1 MPTTKFMKS
10 KNECKQ
16 NGKERQSRSR
26 KFTSISQRENGEL
39 YCILT
44 IFTVVCTFLIFLIDV
59 ISRVWFLSLI
69 AFRKKWKHTIS

>member
-26 KFTSISQRENGEL
+26 KFTSISQRESADL
-39 YCILT
+39 YYILT
-44 IFTVVCTFLIFLIDV
+44 IFTTVCIFLIFLIDV
-59 ISRVWFLSLI
+59 ISIVWVLSLI
-69 AFRKKWKHTIS
+69 ASSQKWKHTIS